1 MPNIIIRNSKFRLG
15 SKAKPLPKSNEDR
28 DDELQ
33 NAIRYE
39 GMEKPQPARDPHLS
53 DGPINISHDTLMG
66 KMPKAEKVL
75 MKGDLWK
82 LTSSYEWKPVV
93 AALTAV
99 GLFISRPG
107 EDVMRDLVPLYEVVE
122 VKRRDDIPGESSSK
136 SKEGPGSSIERRKA
150 APTGSLRTMRFSSL
164 MEESPEPIH
173 VIQLRTIENG
183 YNSGRTYYFKADS
196 EEACGDWVARLRSE
210 TDRAVMLK
218 QAGPSLFRRVRYR
231 VRRFYAGVPFQ
242 GLVAVLIFS
251 SFLANIVQT
260 ELLGPAPAE
269 SDPVFGTLE
278 VPRNSNQ

>member
-1 MPNIIIRNSKFRLG
+1 
-15 SKAKPLPKSNEDR
+15 
-28 DDELQ
+28 
-33 NAIRYE
+33 
-39 GMEKPQPARDPHLS
+39 
-53 DGPINISHDTLMG
+53 
-66 KMPKAEKVL
+66 
-75 MKGDLWK
+75 
-82 LTSSYEWKPVV
+82 
-93 AALTAV
+93 
-99 GLFISRPG
+99 
-107 EDVMRDLVPLYEVVE
+107 MRDLVPLYEVVE

-242 GLVAVLIFS
+242 GFVAVLIFS
-251 SFLANIVQT
+251 SFLVNIVRRSCS
-260 ELLGPAPAE
+260 GPRPPSPTPSSGRSRCPAMAIHNVVCKILNIICAKYY
-269 SDPVFGTLE
+269 D
-278 VPRNSNQ
+278 R